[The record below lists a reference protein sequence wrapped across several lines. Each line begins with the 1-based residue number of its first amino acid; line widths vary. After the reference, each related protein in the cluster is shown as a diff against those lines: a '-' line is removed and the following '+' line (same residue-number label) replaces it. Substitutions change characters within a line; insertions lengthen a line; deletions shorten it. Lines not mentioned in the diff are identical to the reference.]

1 MDRMMMDTLTGK
13 QRRYLRGAGQ
23 RLSDSAT
30 VGKDG
35 ITETF
40 VAHVAS
46 LFAAAELLKV
56 RLATEQGAARKVA
69 AEKLAAALEADLI
82 GVVGRTLLLY
92 KPNPE
97 ADTPIQF
104 PK

>member
-1 MDRMMMDTLTGK
+1 MMMDTLTGK
-13 QRRYLRGAGQ
+13 QRRYLRGVGQ

-35 ITETF
+35 VSETF

-46 LFAAAELLKV
+46 LFASAELLKV
-56 RLATEQGAARKVA
+56 RLATEQGSARKA
-69 AEKLAAALEADLI
+69 TAEKLAAAVEAELV

-97 ADTPIQF
+97 ADTPIEW